1 MMIERAV
8 QRSLDRKSLSKI
20 VAQEN
25 GESVQRIIK
34 VAVLNSKMAHRGNY
48 EALVAA
54 VRATLQDDIPEKIV
68 ENAVME
74 AIREKESRP
83 RQRHL
88 EMSRFQFILFFIFMM
103 NISLQGDVPVAA
115 GNWPAAG
122 GGAPHLPLR
131 QKDQRGPETR
141 GTQMLTGIT
150 HHVTHCRPSRRAL
163 RAMHTLQLRLAQ
175 TSKTL
180 LLKTRKK
187 KNVD

>member
-8 QRSLDRKSLSKI
+8 QRSLDRKSLTK
-20 VAQEN
+20 EN

-88 EMSRFQFILFFIFMM
+88 EMSRFQILFFF
-103 NISLQGDVPVAA
+103 L
-115 GNWPAAG
+115 
-122 GGAPHLPLR
+122 
-131 QKDQRGPETR
+131 
-141 GTQMLTGIT
+141 
-150 HHVTHCRPSRRAL
+150 
-163 RAMHTLQLRLAQ
+163 
-175 TSKTL
+175 
-180 LLKTRKK
+180 
-187 KNVD
+187 